1 MAPSSPAWSPSSRSE
16 LTVSV
21 KSDAIPSGTV
31 PGGIFSVRD
40 RLAALAFRT
49 LLASV
54 RVVDRPRLPEGS
66 AILACWHRD
75 LLPMFAAFHD
85 EPALAL
91 VSPSRDADLLTALL
105 TGTAVQVVRGSD
117 SRQPQAV
124 RHLLRH
130 LRAGGKVIMALDGPR
145 GPAGIEKP
153 GIAWLQQRSG
163 APLWHL
169 DFDVHSALRLK
180 DWSRLVL
187 PLPFALAK
195 VRHRLSF
202 PSMHAMSAT
211 DGRS

>member
-1 MAPSSPAWSPSSRSE
+1 M
-16 LTVSV
+16 TVSV
-21 KSDAIPSGTV
+21 KSDVIPSGAF
-31 PGGIFSVRD
+31 PGGIFSARD
-40 RLAALAFRT
+40 RFAALAFRT
-49 LLASV
+49 MLASV
-54 RVVDRPRLPEGS
+54 RVAGRPELPAGP

-91 VSPSRDADLLTALL
+91 VSASRDADLLSALL
-105 TGTAVQVVRGSD
+105 SGTAVQVVRGSD

-153 GIAWLQQRSG
+153 GIAWLEERSG
-163 APLWHL
+163 APLWRL
-169 DFDVHSALRLK
+169 DFEVHPALRLK
-180 DWSRLVL
+180 DWSHLVL
-187 PLPFALAK
+187 PLPFSHAT
-195 VRHRLSF
+195 VRYRLSF
-202 PSMHAMSAT
+202 PPMNAMSAT